1 MKTQIKALIVLLALF
16 GQQYSVIATEQ
27 GDAAELVGDFSAEE
41 QEALAESA
49 DEHEFLTEVSRL
61 MDIIINSLYQHKEV
75 FMREMI
81 SNSSDALD
89 KVRFMS
95 LTDDDVLGD
104 TPELEIRITFDDDAK
119 TVDIRDTGIGMTR
132 EGLINNLGT
141 IAKTGST
148 EFIQAISQSESLNL
162 IGQFGVG
169 FYSTFLAANKVTV
182 ISKNNDDLQ
191 YVWESSAANSFTI
204 AKDPRGN
211 TLGRGTL
218 VRLHLK
224 SDAYDFCDQDVLSKL
239 IKKYSEFI
247 NFPIYLRT
255 KKEVTREV
263 PVEEDPVDEDVT
275 DEEVEEDV
283 EEEIKTDEE
292 IEETDKTDET
302 DETEEEE
309 VPSTDEETDE
319 DDDMIVEELDED
331 DEDDEPKMKTIRET
345 IWEWVR
351 VNEMKALWY
360 RSKEDIEDE
369 EYNAFYKSLSKDYED
384 PLSHIHFNAEGEVQF
399 RSILF
404 IPKHSPYDQFDNY
417 HGKSTSLKLYVRRV
431 LINDE
436 FEDLMP
442 RYLNFVKG
450 IVDSDDL
457 PLNVSREHLQQLKMI
472 RVMSRK
478 LVRKTIEMIRRLA
491 EFNEEEVD
499 ADTEE
504 DIDEEYEDDDE
515 DDDEEY
521 DDEDEDDDEEWED
534 DDYDDEFDEKTE
546 EEQKEEREERER
558 RKQEH
563 FEQYSEF
570 WLQFGKNIKLG
581 IIEDPGNRN
590 KLAKLTRW
598 YTTFENNDLSS
609 FDEYI
614 ERMKDNQE
622 VIYFISG
629 DSVDTLL
636 DSPNLQGLLK
646 KGYEVSLSPDIY
658 S

>member
-1 MKTQIKALIVLLALF
+1 
-16 GQQYSVIATEQ
+16 
-27 GDAAELVGDFSAEE
+27 
-41 QEALAESA
+41 
-49 DEHEFLTEVSRL
+49 
-61 MDIIINSLYQHKEV
+61 
-75 FMREMI
+75 MREMI

-89 KVRFMS
+89 KVRFLS
-95 LTDDDVLGD
+95 LTEADALGD
-104 TPELEIRITFDDDAK
+104 TPELEIRISFDDDAK
-119 TVDIRDTGIGMTR
+119 IISIRDTGIGMTR

-148 EFIQAISQSESLNL
+148 EFIQAISQSENLNL

-182 ISKNNDDLQ
+182 ISKNNDDDQ

-211 TLGRGTL
+211 TLGRGTI

-224 SDAYDFCDQDVLSKL
+224 SDAYDFCDQDTLNKL

-247 NFPIYLRT
+247 NFPIYLRSQ
-255 KKEVTREV
+255 KEVTREV
-263 PVEEDPVDEDVT
+263 PVDEPKIEEEEDEESEDI
-275 DEEVEEDV
+275 E

-292 IEETDKTDET
+292 KVAEEETSEEET
-302 DETEEEE
+302 TEEDSEA
-309 VPSTDEETDE
+309 TDDE
-319 DDDMIVEELDED
+319 DDMVVEDADED
-331 DEDDEPKMKTIRET
+331 EEDEPKMKTIRET

-360 RSKEDIEDE
+360 RAKEEIDED

-384 PLSHIHFNAEGEVQF
+384 PLTYIHFNAEGEVQF

-478 LVRKTIEMIRRLA
+478 LVRKTIEMIRRLS
-491 EFNEEEVD
+491 EFNEEEAEKD
-499 ADTEE
+499 SEE
-504 DIDEEYEDDDE
+504 DVDEEYEDDD
-515 DDDEEY
+515 D
-521 DDEDEDDDEEWED
+521 DEDDDEDDFDDDGDEWED
-534 DDYDDEFDEKTE
+534 DDDYEDEFDEKTE
-546 EEQKEEREERER
+546 EELKEEREDRER
-558 RKQEH
+558 RKKEH
-563 FEQYSEF
+563 YEQYAEF
-570 WLQFGKNIKLG
+570 WAQFGKNLKLG

-598 YTTFENNDLSS
+598 YTTHENNDLSS
-609 FDEYI
+609 FEEYI

-622 VIYFISG
+622 VIYYISG
-629 DSVDTLL
+629 DSIESLL
-636 DSPNLQGLLK
+636 NAPNLQGLLK
-646 KGYEVSLSPDIY
+646 KGYEVYLLNPCSWLAKLLGCST
-658 S
+658 